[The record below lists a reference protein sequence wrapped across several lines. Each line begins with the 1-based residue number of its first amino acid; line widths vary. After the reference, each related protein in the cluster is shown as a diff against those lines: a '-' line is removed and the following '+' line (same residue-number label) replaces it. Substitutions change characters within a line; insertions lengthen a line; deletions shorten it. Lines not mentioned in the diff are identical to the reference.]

1 MSAIQAMSCRARRPS
16 RQQGLSLVELMISV
30 VIGMFLVAVM
40 GSVSLGSKTTFTA
53 QDSVSHL
60 QDSGRFAMDT
70 MARDL
75 RMSGFR
81 GCMSQVRGTPLTN
94 TLNTPTALLYNFA
107 EPVWGSRNTGSAWTP
122 VLTSP
127 VSGLSPLPAGDVL
140 VVRRP
145 AGVGWALTAQM
156 ATGTSAMSVSATP
169 DISKG
174 DLLLAADCAGA
185 VVLQATNDTPGLLG
199 SVAHLTGVAGIS
211 PGMSS
216 PDLGRAMAHDA
227 VLWRMQTVIYYLAAS
242 TRRSGQVSLWSYTS
256 PSYDG
261 NASAVELVTGV
272 ERMAITYGVDT
283 NADYAADRFQN
294 AALVADWTQVVSA
307 RIDLLLSGNADN
319 TVTKTQPYLWG
330 GDTVVPTDK
339 KLRTTLSVAVS
350 LRNAVP

>member
-1 MSAIQAMSCRARRPS
+1 MSQSQTMAR
-16 RQQGLSLVELMISV
+16 GMSLVELMISV

-40 GSVSLGSKTTFTA
+40 GSVYLGSKATFNA

-94 TLNTPTALLYNFA
+94 LLNTPTALLYNFA
-107 EPVWGSRNTGSAWTP
+107 EPVWGSRSSGGSWSPALGT
-122 VLTSP
+122 P

-145 AGVGWALTAQM
+145 VGSGWALTAQM
-156 ATGTSAMSVSATP
+156 AAGTSAMSISATP
-169 DISKG
+169 NITKG

-185 VVLQATNDTPGLLG
+185 VVLQATNDTPGLSS

-211 PGMSS
+211 PGLSS
-216 PDLGRAMAHDA
+216 ADLGRGLAHDA
-227 VLWRMQTVIYYLAAS
+227 SLWRMQTVIYYLAAS
-242 TRRSGQVSLWSYTS
+242 VRRGGQVALWSYTN

-261 NASAVELVTGV
+261 NPSSVELVTGV
-272 ERMAITYGVDT
+272 ERMAITFGVDS
-283 NADYAADRFQN
+283 NADYAADKFQG
-294 AALVADWTQVVSA
+294 AAGVADWTQVVSA

-319 TVTKTQPYLWG
+319 SVTKAQPYRWDG
-330 GDTVVPTDK
+330 AMVVPTDK

-350 LRNAVP
+350 LRNTVP